1 MDHPSTAPYP
11 FPTNAKHDA
20 PTVQP
25 TRPVD
30 HAPDE
35 GAIDHG
41 IEESFPASD
50 PVSVNVTKAEPAAA
64 RTQQAP
70 DASGAQ
76 PAPPWG
82 AVLRTGLVAGACA
95 SVASTAVLAWRG
107 RSDVGSYVAPTNAV
121 SHVFWTQEAL
131 RERRPTMRHTLV
143 GYAIHHASA
152 TLWAL
157 LYAWL
162 KAKRPNA
169 TGGWAAGLAGAGAT
183 AAAACAIDYTITP
196 QRLRPGFEHHLSRK
210 SMTYVYAALAIG
222 LALGYAMT
230 DREKTE
236 RK

>member
-11 FPTNAKHDA
+11 FPTSLRHDPPA
-20 PTVQP
+20 VQP

-64 RTQQAP
+64 RTHRAP
-70 DASGAQ
+70 DAGH
-76 PAPPWG
+76 APEVSPWG

-95 SVASTAVLAWRG
+95 SVASTAAVGRRG
-107 RSDVGSYVAPTNAV
+107 RSPVGSYVAPTNAV

-131 RERRPTMRHTLV
+131 RARRPSMRHTLV

-157 LYAWL
+157 LFAWL
-162 KAKRPNA
+162 KARRPNA
-169 TGGWAAGLAGAGAT
+169 NGLAAGLAGAGAT

-196 QRLRPGFEHHLSRK
+196 QRLRPGFAHHLWRK
-210 SMTYVYAALAIG
+210 SMTYVYAALALG
-222 LALGYAMT
+222 LALGCAMT
-230 DREKTE
+230 DKAKGRTK
-236 RK
+236 

>member
-1 MDHPSTAPYP
+1 MDHPRTGPYP
-11 FPTNAKHDA
+11 FPTESQHDA
-20 PTVQP
+20 PSVQP
-25 TRPVD
+25 TRPVE

-50 PVSVNVTKAEPAAA
+50 PVSVNVTKAEPVAARANRPASASAA
-64 RTQQAP
+64 RT
-70 DASGAQ
+70 AS
-76 PAPPWG
+76 PSWN
-82 AVLRTGLVAGACA
+82 AVVRTGLVAGACA

-131 RERRPTMRHTLV
+131 RARRPSMRHTLV

-152 TLWAL
+152 TFWAL

-162 KAKRPNA
+162 KARRPNA
-169 TGGWAAGLAGAGAT
+169 SGWAAGLAGAGAT

-222 LALGYAMT
+222 LALGCAMT
-230 DREKTE
+230 NKEE
-236 RK
+236 GQRK